1 MANLIQASVYQID
14 GAPLPSAITLDFQT
28 SNLVIREASIVGTSA
43 VNSAILYY
51 NLPNNQLSVQ
61 TFYVGESIAELVAAA
76 NVGSTTQ
83 LQATVLEINE
93 DPQVPGGVQYSFPA
107 NEILVGESVNAVTGV
122 NSYIQF
128 KNFRYFV
135 SELQANLLV
144 SGNGASAYKVYTALL
159 TQSGGDSGGNLTGE
173 PGNDTLTIG
182 VTYWIIGNSNN
193 VDFTN
198 VGAPNNNQDTYF
210 VATGTTPNS
219 WGDSVGDP
227 ILGYNTGAP
236 VVTVLEN
243 TIGNIT
249 WGYVSTGN
257 YLATLTGAFPSDKT
271 FITTPSQ
278 LAGLDVN
285 GSGVGAQVN
294 PVDNINVYS
303 ADGGSNSNGILNST
317 PIEIRIYN

>member
-159 TQSGGDSGGNLTGE
+159 TQSGGQSFQNIGSGLLTV
-173 PGNDTLTIG
+173 G
-182 VTYWIIGNSNN
+182 VTYQIDDNFGNG
-193 VDFTN
+193 DFTN
-198 VGAPNNNQDTYF
+198 VGAPNNNSGTWF

-219 WGDSVGDP
+219 WGVAPASNVLIYDE
-227 ILGYNTGAP
+227 GAP
-236 VVTVLEN
+236 TVTVLEN
-243 TIGNIT
+243 TIGNIWFTYYNAGIYIINSNNLFTINKT
-249 WGYVSTGN
+249 WTYPNNTQSIPT
-257 YLATLTGAFPSDKT
+257 
-271 FITTPSQ
+271 
-278 LAGLDVN
+278 
-285 GSGVGAQVN
+285 
-294 PVDNINVYS
+294 
-303 ADGGSNSNGILNST
+303 DGGSFISLYIDNSNTLTLETSNNDIISYANNPLR
-317 PIEIRIYN
+317 IEIRVYN

>member
-1 MANLIQASVYQID
+1 MANLIQATVYQID
-14 GAPLPSAITLDFQT
+14 GSPLPSVITLDFQT

-107 NEILVGESVNAVTGV
+107 NEILIGPGTE
-122 NSYIQF
+122 SYIQF
-128 KNFRYFV
+128 KNVRYSV
-135 SELQANLLV
+135 LEKQSDLLV

-159 TQSGGDSGGNLTGE
+159 TQSGGDDPQDIFSGNLTV
-173 PGNDTLTIG
+173 G
-182 VTYWIIGNSNN
+182 VTYQIFDDGGASGY
-193 VDFTN
+193 DFTN
-198 VGAPNNNQDTYF
+198 VGAPNNDLYTRF

-219 WGDSVGDP
+219 WGTNTGLS
-227 ILGYNTGAP
+227 YNTGAP

-243 TIGNIT
+243 TIGNIWFT
-249 WGYVSTGN
+249 Y
-257 YLATLTGAFPSDKT
+257 
-271 FITTPSQ
+271 
-278 LAGLDVN
+278 AG
-285 GSGVGAQVN
+285 
-294 PVDNINVYS
+294 NINSQNLFPVGKTVAFLQLNTAVSAPNGTLYS
-303 ADGGSNSNGILNST
+303 LIHYYGSAIVFAWYDPITDTSGTPPLNT
-317 PIEIRIYN
+317 PIEIRVYN

>member
-83 LQATVLEINE
+83 LQATVLEINK

-107 NEILVGESVNAVTGV
+107 NEIVIGESIDYALPDVK
-122 NSYIQF
+122 SYIQF
-128 KNFRYFV
+128 KGVRYSVFEV
-135 SELQANLLV
+135 QADLLV

-159 TQSGGDSGGNLTGE
+159 TQSGGDDPQDIFSGNLTV
-173 PGNDTLTIG
+173 G
-182 VTYWIIGNSNN
+182 VTYQIFDDGGASGY
-193 VDFTN
+193 DFTN
-198 VGAPNNNQDTYF
+198 VGAPNNDLYTFF

-219 WGDSVGDP
+219 WGTNTGLS
-227 ILGYNTGAP
+227 YNTGAP

-243 TIGNIT
+243 TIGNIWWT
-249 WGYVSTGN
+249 YDGTGT
-257 YLATLTGAFPSDKT
+257 YPA
-271 FITTPSQ
+271 
-278 LAGLDVN
+278 
-285 GSGVGAQVN
+285 
-294 PVDNINVYS
+294 
-303 ADGGSNSNGILNST
+303 NSNGLFTDNKTWVNPYNDYNQQDQYFYILRISGTSQVFAYTNGEGDISFISY
-317 PIEIRIYN
+317 PIEIRVYN

>member
-1 MANLIQASVYQID
+1 MANLIQATVYQID
-14 GAPLPSAITLDFQT
+14 GSPLPSVITLDFQT

-61 TFYVGESIAELVAAA
+61 TFYVGEVLADLVDAA

-135 SELQANLLV
+135 SELQADLLV

-159 TQSGGDSGGNLTGE
+159 TQSGGDDPISIDTG
-173 PGNDTLTIG
+173 TLTIG
-182 VTYWIIGNSNN
+182 VTYFIDEVFDNSGA
-193 VDFTN
+193 DFIN
-198 VGAPNNNQDTYF
+198 VGAPNNNVGTYF
-210 VATGTTPNS
+210 VATGTIPNS
-219 WGDSVGDP
+219 WGEVGSETT
-227 ILGYNTGAP
+227 LLYNTGAP

-243 TIGNIT
+243 TIGNIWFTYDSVGFYYMNSDGLFTVGKT
-249 WGYVSTGN
+249 WGQNVVVNTAPDFCIFN
-257 YLATLTGAFPSDKT
+257 IGALNIIEIIS
-271 FITTPSQ
+271 S
-278 LAGLDVN
+278 AG
-285 GSGVGAQVN
+285 
-294 PVDNINVYS
+294 DNN
-303 ADGGSNSNGILNST
+303 LNNI
-317 PIEIRIYN
+317 PIEIRVYN